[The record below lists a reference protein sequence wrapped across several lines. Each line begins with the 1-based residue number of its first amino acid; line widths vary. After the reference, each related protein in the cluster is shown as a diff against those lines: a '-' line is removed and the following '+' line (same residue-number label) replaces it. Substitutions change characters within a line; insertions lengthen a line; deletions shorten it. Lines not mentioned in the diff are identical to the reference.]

1 VSLRSSLRIAAAVL
15 VVAVVASCTAGLA
28 TGAAPS
34 GYPDTLWAQRPVV
47 RLAFDVADDLRSVTG
62 RESVQF
68 TPDAPVCEMVFRAH
82 PNDPTLASS
91 GSSLTLTSAAVDDQP
106 VVVQTE
112 PAGAPAGAP
121 GTLLQLP
128 LPRCLQAGDSVRA
141 DLAFT
146 VGLGRD
152 ADERIGSS
160 PDTDTAWLGSAFP
173 LLSWVRGGGW
183 TRDPAVGMNGETA
196 VSEEFRL
203 AELTVTAPAAHEVVG
218 VGVAS
223 PSSPGPR
230 PDTTTHRFSAD
241 AVRDVSVSVGRYDI
255 RERDVNGVRVHLA
268 TPSAGTRAAPSLWA
282 DQLATAVDTLGRH
295 FGPFPYADLWV
306 SIAPGLSDGVEFPGA
321 LQLGDVTKDDL
332 QALVAHEVA
341 HQWFYSLVGDNQAEH
356 PWLDESLATVGEAL
370 AGGDADY
377 YRNYRVPDDVA
388 GHMGEPMSYWASH
401 GGFRR
406 YGEGVYNQGAS
417 VLLRARDQ
425 VGPDPF
431 DAALRGYIGT
441 NAHRVATPADF
452 ARAFADHPEVLDAL
466 RQAGALAD
474 TE

>member
-1 VSLRSSLRIAAAVL
+1 VL
-15 VVAVVASCTAGLA
+15 ASCTAGLA
-28 TGAAPS
+28 TGAVPS

-47 RLAFDVADDLRSVTG
+47 RLAFDVADDLRSVTC

-68 TPDAPVCEMVFRAH
+68 TPDLPVCEMVFRAH

-268 TPSAGTRAAPSLWA
+268 TPSA
-282 DQLATAVDTLGRH
+282 
-295 FGPFPYADLWV
+295 
-306 SIAPGLSDGVEFPGA
+306 APGRTRRSGP
-321 LQLGDVTKDDL
+321 TSSPPR
-332 QALVAHEVA
+332 
-341 HQWFYSLVGDNQAEH
+341 WTPS
-356 PWLDESLATVGEAL
+356 
-370 AGGDADY
+370 AGTSARSPTPICGC
-377 YRNYRVPDDVA
+377 RSRPD
-388 GHMGEPMSYWASH
+388 
-401 GGFRR
+401 
-406 YGEGVYNQGAS
+406 
-417 VLLRARDQ
+417 
-425 VGPDPF
+425 
-431 DAALRGYIGT
+431 
-441 NAHRVATPADF
+441 
-452 ARAFADHPEVLDAL
+452 
-466 RQAGALAD
+466 
-474 TE
+474 